1 MSLLKNYKYTMK
13 ILYKPSFIRQYKKL
27 PDALQQEVM
36 DKVTLFKQDP
46 AHPFLRT
53 HKLKGKMEGY
63 LSFSVNYEYRIIFQY
78 EQDNIA
84 LVAVGN
90 HEIYQ

>member
-1 MSLLKNYKYTMK
+1 MSLLKDYEYMMK
-13 ILYKPSFIRQYKKL
+13 ILYKPSFVRQYKKL
-27 PDALQQEVM
+27 PDALRQEVM
-36 DKVTLFKQDP
+36 DKVTLFKEDQS
-46 AHPFLRT
+46 HPFLRT
-53 HKLKGKMEGY
+53 HKLNGKMEGY